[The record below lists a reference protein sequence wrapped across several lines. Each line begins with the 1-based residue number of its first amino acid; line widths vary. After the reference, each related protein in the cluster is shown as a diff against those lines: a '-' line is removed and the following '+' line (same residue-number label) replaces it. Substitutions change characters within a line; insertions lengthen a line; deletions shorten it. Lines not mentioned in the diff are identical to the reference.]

1 MVGKGLTARSVA
13 TAKAGRFGDGRG
25 LYLVVSKTG
34 AKKWVFR
41 FTRDG
46 RVTEMGLGSAALVS
60 LAEARERANEA
71 RKLVASSTNPI
82 NARREADRKTKPTF
96 GQMADAF
103 VESKASEWGEKHRA
117 QWQIMLGQY
126 AAPLRSMPVDDVST
140 EDILAVLTPC
150 GRQST
155 ASRLRGKI
163 EAVLDAAKAKGLRS
177 GTNVAQWRGHLS
189 HLLPKRGKLSFRH
202 HAALDYPD
210 IPQFIAMLRERET
223 VVRLA
228 LEFLALT
235 GTTLGARWSEFDL
248 AAKVWTLPASRMKAR
263 VEHRVPLVART
274 MEILERLTVFRAGE
288 TDFVFP
294 GQRPGRPVS
303 GMALRRVMP
312 DVATV
317 HGLRSAFR
325 TWAAEETSFAREVLE
340 QALAHSVGNLVER
353 SYSRGDLFERRRT
366 LMEAWA
372 QHCQPVADSNVV
384 LPLKGTR
391 RARATSATTSRRQ

>member
-1 MVGKGLTARSVA
+1 MANCKANRKIRTVAMVGKGLTARSVA

-71 RKLVASSTNPI
+71 RKLVASGTNPI

-117 QWQIMLGQY
+117 QWQMMLGQY

-140 EDILAVLTPC
+140 ADILAVLTPLW
-150 GRQST
+150 QAKHPT

-202 HAALDYPD
+202 HAALDYFD

-235 GTTLGARWSEFDL
+235 GTRSGETLGARWSEFDL

-288 TDFVFP
+288 TDFAFP

-303 GMALRRVMP
+303 GMALRRVIQRG
-312 DVATV
+312 TV
-317 HGLRSAFR
+317 LIVWGSAG
-325 TWAAEETSFAREVLE
+325 A
-340 QALAHSVGNLVER
+340 
-353 SYSRGDLFERRRT
+353 
-366 LMEAWA
+366 
-372 QHCQPVADSNVV
+372 
-384 LPLKGTR
+384 
-391 RARATSATTSRRQ
+391 SAGA

>member
-1 MVGKGLTARSVA
+1 MA
-13 TAKAGRFGDGRG
+13 
-25 LYLVVSKTG
+25 G
-34 AKKWVFR
+34 AKKWAFR
-41 FTRDG
+41 FSRDG

-60 LAEARERANEA
+60 LAEARDRANEA
-71 RKLVASSTNPI
+71 RKLVASGTNPI

-103 VESKASEWGEKHRA
+103 IESKAPEWGEKHRA
-117 QWQIMLGQY
+117 QWQMMLGQY
-126 AAPLRSMPVDDVST
+126 AAPLRDLPVDEVTT
-140 EDILAVLTPC
+140 EAILAVLQPLWQTKHA
-150 GRQST
+150 T

-163 EAVLDAAKAKGLRS
+163 EAVLDAAKAKGLRT
-177 GTNVAQWRGHLS
+177 GPNVAQWRGHLS

-202 HAALDYPD
+202 HAALDYRD
-210 IPQFIAMLRERET
+210 VPQFIATLRERET
-223 VVRLA
+223 VMHFA

-235 GTTLGARWSEFDL
+235 GTRSSETLGARWSEINL
-248 AAKVWTLPASRMKAR
+248 AAKIWVIPASRMKAR

-303 GMALRRVMP
+303 SMALRRIMP
-312 DVATV
+312 QGSTV
-317 HGLRSAFR
+317 HGLRSALR
-325 TWAAEETSFAREVLE
+325 TWAAEETSFAREVAE

-353 SYSRGDLFERRRT
+353 SYSRGDLFERRRA

-372 QHCQPVADSNVV
+372 RHCEPAADSNVV
-384 LPLKGTR
+384 LIGG
-391 RARATSATTSRRQ
+391 AR